1 MIRTSTI
8 QLPRSLRHLSLL
20 LLGSALILTPAL
32 PARADDGRIVI
43 RDTEIEDTIKDWS
56 ANVITSAGLAP
67 SQVKFILV
75 QNQDLNAFVAGG
87 NNIFLY
93 TGLIAKTENPNELV
107 GVIAH
112 EMGHIA
118 GGHLSRTSEV
128 MGNASFEAI
137 VATLLGIGAAIA
149 TGDGSAAAAGASIG
163 QATAM
168 NKFLA
173 YSRVQES
180 SADQAGFRFLD
191 SSGINPTGLVTF
203 LEKLSSQELLPASQQ
218 SAFARTHPLSRDR
231 IEALESRLPTARNRD
246 EQPSAKWT
254 EAHARMKAKL
264 MGFIT
269 PQQVSYTYPEKD
281 QSIAG
286 QYART
291 IAAYKTSKVDAALKG
306 VDRLIAQELKN
317 PYFHELKGQMLFDFG
332 RTKEAVASYRTA
344 TKLDPSAGLI
354 RILLG
359 QSLIESS
366 GTNPAG
372 LQDAIGQLKRAQ
384 QDEPR
389 SSQVKR
395 LLATAYGRLGQ
406 EPQAKVYLAEEALLQ
421 GRTKEAR
428 GLADIALKQLP
439 AGSPEIQRA
448 RDVINSVDQQPEKD

>member
-1 MIRTSTI
+1 MR
-8 QLPRSLRHLSLL
+8 LPPSLRRLSLL
-20 LLGSALILTPAL
+20 VMGTALLLAPDRPAM
-32 PARADDGRIVI
+32 ADNGRIVI
-43 RDTEIEDTIKDWS
+43 RDTEIEEIIRDWS
-56 ANVITSAGLAP
+56 GNVITAAGLSP
-67 SQVKFILV
+67 DQVKFILV

-87 NNIFLY
+87 TNIFLY

-149 TGDGSAAAAGASIG
+149 TGDGGAAAAGASIG
-163 QATAM
+163 QASAM

-180 SADQAGFRFLD
+180 SADQAGFRFLE
-191 SSGINPTGLVTF
+191 SAGVNPTGLVTF

-231 IEALESRLPTARNRD
+231 IEALEAKLPNSRNRD
-246 EQPSAKWT
+246 EVPPAAWT
-254 EAHARMKAKL
+254 EDHRRMKAKL
-264 MGFIT
+264 IAFIT
-269 PQQVSYTYPEKD
+269 PQQVSYAYPESD
-281 QSIAG
+281 HSIAA

-291 IAAYKTSKVDAALKG
+291 IAAYKGSRKDTALSGIDK
-306 VDRLIAQELKN
+306 LIAQEPKN
-317 PYFHELKGQMLFDFG
+317 PYFHELKGQILFDFG
-332 RTKEAVASYRTA
+332 RTREAVASYRTA
-344 TKLDPSAGLI
+344 IKLKPDAGLI

-359 QSLIESS
+359 QSLVESS
-366 GTNPAG
+366 GNSAAG
-372 LQDAIGQLKRAQ
+372 LQDAIAQLKRAQ

-389 SSQVKR
+389 STQVKR
-395 LLATAYGRLGQ
+395 LLATAYGRMGQ
-406 EPQAKVYLAEEALLQ
+406 EPQARAYLAEEALLQ

-428 GLADIALKQLP
+428 GLANAALKQLP
-439 AGSPEIQRA
+439 AGSPEMRRA
-448 RDVINSVDQQPEKD
+448 QDVINSIDQQPEKD